1 MLLVINQKYIIM
13 IINFEEY
20 THKLTE
26 RECKAVPRV
35 IQGLYNRKGK
45 LYAIHGR
52 KIAAILESEGFGKFS
67 DVRVRKI
74 INFLQV
80 EGIIRNIVANSNGY
94 YIATTQKDLDEYR
107 LSIKQ
112 RADAILAKLNGID
125 YMIQSGES

>member
-1 MLLVINQKYIIM
+1 M

-35 IQGLYNRKGK
+35 IKGLLNRKGK
-45 LYAIHGR
+45 KLATKGA
-52 KIAAILESEGFGKFS
+52 KIASILESEGYGKFT

-80 EGIIRNIVANSNGY
+80 EGIIRNIVATSNGY
-94 YIATTQKDLDEYR
+94 YIATTQQDLDEYR
-107 LSIKQ
+107 LSVKQ

-125 YMIQSGES
+125 YKIQSGES